1 MRFQGDASEL
11 ALWAEILESPA
22 LGLAVYVSPSG
33 GRFQNLGFDGV
44 PRLKIGP
51 GDNPQG
57 SPTAQPQPDRKGA
70 TGFLG
75 GWELLGE
82 GGQER
87 EHLCLRSA
95 CPCAPS
101 RSELPPQSRVLCQE
115 MGEVGVRS
123 PF

>member
-51 GDNPQG
+51 GDKP
-57 SPTAQPQPDRKGA
+57 R
-70 TGFLG
+70 
-75 GWELLGE
+75 
-82 GGQER
+82 
-87 EHLCLRSA
+87 
-95 CPCAPS
+95 
-101 RSELPPQSRVLCQE
+101 
-115 MGEVGVRS
+115 GVRRLS
-123 PF
+123 LSQTEKELQGFWEDGSSWGREVKNVNTCV